1 MMHFG
6 LYLTSFYSARR
17 LHWFLSKLNDILMC
31 CSQDARSKNYVDRNV
46 AMMKQI
52 IIAVVCL
59 IPLFTI
65 AENNEYN
72 ISSFQEKG
80 SRAPN
85 THYIGDAWLKSI
97 VEANEE
103 NGFNVTKAKFKA
115 NSTLDWHKHST
126 PQVLI
131 YLDGEGYY
139 QERGKAPVVLKA
151 GDLIKCAADTEH
163 WHSSTKYSD
172 CEALYL

>member
-1 MMHFG
+1 MKHLLTVI
-6 LYLTSFYSARR
+6 LYLFS
-17 LHWFLSKLNDILMC
+17 LSTMA
-31 CSQDARSKNYVDRNV
+31 Q
-46 AMMKQI
+46 
-52 IIAVVCL
+52 
-59 IPLFTI
+59 
-65 AENNEYN
+65 NNEYN

-85 THYIGDAWLKSI
+85 THYIGDAWLKGI

-115 NSTLDWHKHST
+115 NSTLDWHKHSS

-139 QERGKAPVVLKA
+139 QERGKAPIILKA
-151 GDLIKCAADTEH
+151 GDVIKCGADTEH

-172 CEALYL
+172 VTYLAIYSNATPTVWTEVLSKEYYDNVATILAQ

>member
-85 THYIGDAWLKSI
+85 TYLAIYGNATPTVWTEVVSQEYYDDVA
-97 VEANEE
+97 
-103 NGFNVTKAKFKA
+103 
-115 NSTLDWHKHST
+115 STLA
-126 PQVLI
+126 Q
-131 YLDGEGYY
+131 
-139 QERGKAPVVLKA
+139 
-151 GDLIKCAADTEH
+151 
-163 WHSSTKYSD
+163 
-172 CEALYL
+172 